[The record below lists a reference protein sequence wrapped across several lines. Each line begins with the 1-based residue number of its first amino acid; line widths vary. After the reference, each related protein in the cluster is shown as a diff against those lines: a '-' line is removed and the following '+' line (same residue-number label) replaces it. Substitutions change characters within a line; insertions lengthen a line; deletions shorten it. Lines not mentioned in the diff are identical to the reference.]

1 MPAPFLSYLRVYEPV
16 RAFDGPSGDAV
27 RAALARGPVQP
38 ETLGTRERELC
49 LRATLGSRLLP
60 SPGTEILVTERG
72 PGDVLVCPLDTRAR
86 AGAAVLGFLETETPF
101 LKAAVLPVAEPAAR
115 RSAEQAVA
123 ELGDSPAHIVSAS
136 WTVPLPWFALVDQED
151 RRVRRHPRRVWW
163 QIPIGRARGR
173 AERAEEVIRTAFGD
187 SGAAEVL
194 AETAAWLA
202 RFDRDSVV
210 ELDYGGLV
218 QLFDDAGLRSDTSA
232 AQVRDA
238 LRALRDGDAE
248 GARRGY
254 ERLRAFWSPVAGK
267 QRFG

>member
-16 RAFDGPSGDAV
+16 RAFDGPSGDGV
-27 RAALARGPVQP
+27 RAALARGAVPP
-38 ETLGTRERELC
+38 EALGARERELC

-60 SPGTEILVTERG
+60 PPGTEILVTERG

-86 AGAAVLGFLETETPF
+86 AGAAVLGFLDAEQPF
-101 LKAAVLPVAEPAAR
+101 LRSAILPVAEPAAR
-115 RSAEQAVA
+115 RNAERAVA
-123 ELGDSPAHIVSAS
+123 ELGGGVPHIMSAS
-136 WTVPLPWFALVDQED
+136 WTVPLPWFALVDQDD

-163 QIPIGRARGR
+163 QVPIGQARGR
-173 AERAEEVIRTAFGD
+173 AARAKEVIRAGFGD
-187 SGAAEVL
+187 SGAADVL
-194 AETAAWLA
+194 AETGAWLE

-218 QLFDDAGLRSDTSA
+218 HLIDDASLRSDMSA
-232 AQVRDA
+232 AQVREA
-238 LRALRDGDAE
+238 LRALRDGDAD

-267 QRFG
+267 QRAG